1 MWPSQST
8 ASGPGSSD
16 AWICVKGSS
25 FHPLHPTAIYRQQE
39 PPPPNPAP
47 EQRGWGTGEARQ
59 PETEKRRGKQMA
71 LVTEWESE
79 ELLGSPRPAVT
90 ATPLF
95 LPWTGQHTHT
105 YTHTEPLKASCQS
118 YFSRTPGMSNSLHPT
133 TTTTT
138 HSFTP
143 SLSCSLAWSGSLL
156 AEGDGAACHHHENP
170 NEAGH

>member
-1 MWPSQST
+1 MALTVHSLWPWKLRCLDMCEGKQFSSP
-8 ASGPGSSD
+8 ASHSHIPATGG
-16 AWICVKGSS
+16 
-25 FHPLHPTAIYRQQE
+25 
-39 PPPPNPAP
+39 PPPNPAP